1 MSAQTIASLR
11 ASKNRMRAALDKV
24 AVHADSFASEA
35 EAMANVSGDTFS
47 GAGEAMKAIV
57 QEITEV
63 REIFDLGGNGGP
75 PLDSPTAAPAKG
87 SGAPATTSA
96 GSSVKTEITALGPV
110 QRVIDNP
117 QS

>member
-1 MSAQTIASLR
+1 MSSQTIASLK
-11 ASKNRMRAALDKV
+11 ASKNRMRAALDRV

-35 EAMANVSGDTFS
+35 EAMANVSGDTFA

-63 REIFDLGGNGGP
+63 RDIFDLGGNGGP
-75 PLDSPTAAPAKG
+75 ALNSPTPAPVAG
-87 SGAPATTSA
+87 SGAPATMPA

-110 QRVIDNP
+110 QRVV
-117 QS
+117 